1 VAPAREQE
9 IADGRDGQ
17 EEEQERE
24 GIEEHGNRSG
34 WSCMARFCR
43 SMHLAK
49 ESLVTKYGRGRGG
62 QDVSSLAIQTI

>member
-9 IADGRDGQ
+9 VADGRDGQ

-34 WSCMARFCR
+34 WFLHGAVLPV
-43 SMHLAK
+43 HALAK